1 MRFMKRVIIA
11 IAVISAPMVAY
22 GNTFV
27 IEGPNHHDFL
37 RLVDEREGLRY
48 SLYHIPSGMY
58 R

>member
-1 MRFMKRVIIA
+1 MKRVIIA